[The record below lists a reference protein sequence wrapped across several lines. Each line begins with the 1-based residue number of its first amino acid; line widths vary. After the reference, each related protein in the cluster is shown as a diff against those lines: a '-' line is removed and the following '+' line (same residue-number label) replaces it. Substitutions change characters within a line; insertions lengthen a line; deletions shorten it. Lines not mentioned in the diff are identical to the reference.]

1 MAEEY
6 QSSGGICS
14 GNWWNNNM
22 KIGLSSSSSPACSTT
37 LTDIG
42 SSYSNWPAISTITDD
57 QTVDMKYPKL
67 NHQAASPSDNSVV
80 IAGTND
86 VLIDNNS
93 NLQMMGFDLSSP
105 LTTSDWSQPLLS
117 SRCSEDH
124 QQKEWS
130 PKNCSGSSGGEDSSS
145 IHSSLKQQQINQG
158 FSLDP
163 QYCFNSNK
171 IDNSN
176 SCTGGLPMSF
186 SMNSASYEC
195 TPSTSTLLQ
204 SLYDPENHT
213 EQLQRTS
220 YDEDN
225 RMSYPSSTTSTNY
238 HMNTNDQLSPS
249 HSNWSSKFPQF
260 LKTAVSSKQ
269 QPTNINNHLQFS
281 NNSQFWNAS
290 PTSIITDDNN
300 ASRLFS
306 SPQTQFLSP
315 TLDDHQKS
323 NCNNSLRLKPSIEEV
338 QESSSVVKKSKSS
351 EPAYKRPRMETPS
364 QLPTFKV
371 RKEKLGDRITALQ
384 QLCSPFGKTD
394 TASVLYEAIEY
405 IKFLHD
411 QVTVLSN
418 PYMKSGSAP
427 MQYQQNMNK
436 SKDGERQR
444 QDLRSRG
451 LCLVPM
457 SSTFS
462 VTNETSTDFWTPTFG
477 GTYR

>member
-1 MAEEY
+1 MADEY

-14 GNWWNNNM
+14 RNWWNNM

-42 SSYSNWPAISTITDD
+42 SYSNWPISTITDD

-67 NHQAASPSDNSVV
+67 NHQAASPSDTSV

-117 SRCSEDH
+117 SRSSEDH

-145 IHSSLKQQQINQG
+145 IHSSFKQQQINQG

-163 QYCFNSNK
+163 QYCYSSNK
-171 IDNSN
+171 IDNSDN
-176 SCTGGLPMSF
+176 CTGGLPMSF

-195 TPSTSTLLQ
+195 SPSTSTLLH
-204 SLYDPENHT
+204 SLYEPENHT
-213 EQLQRTS
+213 EQLQRSS

-238 HMNTNDQLSPS
+238 QLNPNELSPS
-249 HSNWSSKFPQF
+249 HPNWSSKFPQF
-260 LKTAVSSKQ
+260 LKTAVSSRQ
-269 QPTNINNHLQFS
+269 QPSNTYINNHLQFS

-290 PTSIITDDNN
+290 PTSILTGDNP
-300 ASRLFS
+300 SRLLS
-306 SPQTQFLSP
+306 SPQTQFLTP
-315 TLDDHQKS
+315 TLNDHQKPNS
-323 NCNNSLRLKPSIEEV
+323 NNSLCLKPSIEEV

-418 PYMKSGSAP
+418 PYMKHGSAP
-427 MQYQQNMNK
+427 IQYQQNMDN
-436 SKDGERQR
+436 SKDGERTR

-451 LCLVPM
+451 LCLVPL